1 MGEKNQKGFL
11 ITCALAALL
20 LCAPF
25 LSAQQTSGQ
34 TDSLVRLLN
43 ARFIEQAEQDGRMV
57 RKAIEPT
64 FLHNGTYLS
73 CDTAYWHVEEK
84 VINSFGHVQL
94 MQGESVLTSEKLDY
108 LVDENLAQF
117 RGAVV
122 QLRNKKDNILRTRI
136 LDYNTQDSLAI
147 FRGGAAM
154 KSEDG
159 QIIESDE
166 GTYSNSTG
174 LFTFR
179 GNVNMFT
186 DSVFVRTNALE
197 YDSDRARA
205 EFIAPID
212 FWKDDNMLSA
222 GGGWYE
228 RNDELFFFRR
238 NVHGL
243 GRTQESW
250 SDSLFFFRAT
260 NDVQMRG
267 NIQIQDQSRK
277 VAAMGDLLHY
287 VDSISCVTL
296 ERRASAALWDEEGE
310 QRDTTYLGANR
321 FVYDTR
327 KMCDIEEAEIKTAQA
342 RLDEMLGDPVAEYR
356 RRAAEEAAR
365 AAAEALG
372 NDPNAPPQGRQPAGR
387 GLQQIGAADRG
398 GAARPALPAQAQPAK
413 AALKSGTA
421 AAEKPA
427 VPDSTLRA
435 GLDSTLQ
442 SGLDS
447 TLRAGLD
454 STSFA
459 GLTDPSFAGLTG
471 ESPRD
476 TLALSDTLAVPP
488 PDTTKVGFL
497 LALGDV
503 RVFRKDMQVR
513 CDSLR
518 YTDLDSIARL
528 YKNPVVWNEGNRQ
541 YNADS
546 LFVLIRDGRMERAN
560 LISNAFI
567 HTEEAEGLYDQ
578 IRSTDVI
585 AYFNDTTALYRFDAL
600 GGVNALFYLEE
611 NATVNKVE
619 SKMMMAT
626 LENGEVQQVYNFDN
640 PRNDVYPS
648 AQLPQ
653 ADRILKGFNWQPE
666 RRPKD
671 KYDVTSM
678 VVKPSERADYEA
690 RPRTA
695 FRQTDIYFPGHMKE
709 VYAAL
714 DSARQRRAQRD
725 APAADAVRDST
736 SLAGRDSTSLA
747 GRDSTS
753 LAVRDST
760 SFAGLTGE
768 SPALRDSLSLAG
780 RDSTSFAG
788 RDSTSLAGGS
798 PAVADT
804 TYMSERELKRALRIA
819 RRDAR
824 WAELDARDAEKAAKK
839 EARKAERKAK
849 REAKRAARAAKQAA
863 IDAAKLQKY
872 IERYQKQK
880 ERHER
885 KQEPLPAGERPP
897 GTEAGG
903 EVPAVVE
910 SE

>member
-136 LDYNTQDSLAI
+136 LDYNTRDSLAI
-147 FRGGAAM
+147 FRGGASM

-166 GTYSNSTG
+166 GTYSNSSG

-327 KMCDIEEAEIKTAQA
+327 KMCDIEEVEIRTAKA

-398 GAARPALPAQAQPAK
+398 GAAKTAPPAQAQPAK
-413 AALKSGTA
+413 AAPKPGTA
-421 AAEKPA
+421 AAETPA
-427 VPDSTLRA
+427 VP
-435 GLDSTLQ
+435 
-442 SGLDS
+442 DS

-459 GLTDPSFAGLTG
+459 GLSG

-476 TLALSDTLAVPP
+476 SLALADSLAVPA

-541 YNADS
+541 YNSDS

-619 SKMMMAT
+619 AKMMMAT

-678 VVKPSERADYEA
+678 VVKPSERAEYEA

-736 SLAGRDSTSLA
+736 SLAARDSLELSRL
-747 GRDSTS
+747 DS
-753 LAVRDST
+753 LAV
-760 SFAGLTGE
+760 AG
-768 SPALRDSLSLAG
+768 DSLSVAKSASADGPGPGTLPEAKSE
-780 RDSTSFAG
+780 RDL
-788 RDSTSLAGGS
+788 RDAGGS
-798 PAVADT
+798 GDMPPSE
-804 TYMSERELKRALRIA
+804 MSERELKRALRIA

-903 EVPAVVE
+903 EVPAAVE

>member
-1 MGEKNQKGFL
+1 ML
-11 ITCALAALL
+11 LA
-20 LCAPF
+20 
-25 LSAQQTSGQ
+25 
-34 TDSLVRLLN
+34 
-43 ARFIEQAEQDGRMV
+43 DGRHHHQ
-57 RKAIEPT
+57 
-64 FLHNGTYLS
+64 FYL
-73 CDTAYWHVEEK
+73 A
-84 VINSFGHVQL
+84 
-94 MQGESVLTSEKLDY
+94 
-108 LVDENLAQF
+108 LVA
-117 RGAVV
+117 
-122 QLRNKKDNILRTRI
+122 
-136 LDYNTQDSLAI
+136 
-147 FRGGAAM
+147 GAA
-154 KSEDG
+154 
-159 QIIESDE
+159 
-166 GTYSNSTG
+166 
-174 LFTFR
+174 
-179 GNVNMFT
+179 
-186 DSVFVRTNALE
+186 
-197 YDSDRARA
+197 
-205 EFIAPID
+205 
-212 FWKDDNMLSA
+212 
-222 GGGWYE
+222 
-228 RNDELFFFRR
+228 
-238 NVHGL
+238 
-243 GRTQESW
+243 
-250 SDSLFFFRAT
+250 
-260 NDVQMRG
+260 
-267 NIQIQDQSRK
+267 
-277 VAAMGDLLHY
+277 
-287 VDSISCVTL
+287 
-296 ERRASAALWDEEGE
+296 
-310 QRDTTYLGANR
+310 
-321 FVYDTR
+321 
-327 KMCDIEEAEIKTAQA
+327 KTA
-342 RLDEMLGDPVAEYR
+342 P
-356 RRAAEEAAR
+356 
-365 AAAEALG
+365 
-372 NDPNAPPQGRQPAGR
+372 
-387 GLQQIGAADRG
+387 
-398 GAARPALPAQAQPAK
+398 PAQAQPAK
-413 AALKSGTA
+413 AAPKPGQA

-435 GLDSTLQ
+435 GLDS
-442 SGLDS
+442 S
-447 TLRAGLD
+447 
-454 STSFA
+454 SFA
-459 GLTDPSFAGLTG
+459 GLAG

-476 TLALSDTLAVPP
+476 SLALADSLAVPA

-678 VVKPSERADYEA
+678 VVKPSERAEYEA

-714 DSARQRRAQRD
+714 DSVRQRRAQRRD
-725 APAADAVRDST
+725 AESVSGQDSLEL
-736 SLAGRDSTSLA
+736 SRLD
-747 GRDSTS
+747 S
-753 LAVRDST
+753 LAV
-760 SFAGLTGE
+760 AG
-768 SPALRDSLSLAG
+768 DSLSVAKSASADGPGPGTLPEAKSE
-780 RDSTSFAG
+780 RDL
-788 RDSTSLAGGS
+788 RDAGGS
-798 PAVADT
+798 GDMPPSE
-804 TYMSERELKRALRIA
+804 MSDRELKRALRIA

-903 EVPAVVE
+903 EVPAAVE

>member
-136 LDYNTQDSLAI
+136 LDYNTRDSLAI
-147 FRGGAAM
+147 FRGGASM

-166 GTYSNSTG
+166 GTYSNSSG

-327 KMCDIEEAEIKTAQA
+327 KMCDIEEAEVKTAQA

-398 GAARPALPAQAQPAK
+398 GAAKTASPAQAQPAK
-413 AALKSGTA
+413 AAPKLGQV
-421 AAEKPA
+421 AAEMPA
-427 VPDSTLRA
+427 VP
-435 GLDSTLQ
+435 
-442 SGLDS
+442 DS

-459 GLTDPSFAGLTG
+459 GLSG

-476 TLALSDTLAVPP
+476 SLALADSLAVPA

-541 YNADS
+541 YNSDS
-546 LFVLIRDGRMERAN
+546 LFVLIRDGRMDRAN

-619 SKMMMAT
+619 AKMMMAT

-678 VVKPSERADYEA
+678 VVKPSERAEYEA

-736 SLAGRDSTSLA
+736 SLAA
-747 GRDSTS
+747 
-753 LAVRDST
+753 
-760 SFAGLTGE
+760 
-768 SPALRDSLSLAG
+768 RDSLELSRLDSLTVAG
-780 RDSTSFAG
+780 DSLSVAKSASADGPGPGTLPEARSERDL
-788 RDSTSLAGGS
+788 RDAGGS
-798 PAVADT
+798 GDMPPSE
-804 TYMSERELKRALRIA
+804 MSERELKRALRIA

-903 EVPAVVE
+903 EVPAAVE

>member
-136 LDYNTQDSLAI
+136 LDYNTRDSLAI
-147 FRGGAAM
+147 FRGGASM

-166 GTYSNSTG
+166 GTYSNSSG

-327 KMCDIEEAEIKTAQA
+327 KMCDIEEAEVKTAKA

-398 GAARPALPAQAQPAK
+398 GAAKTAPPAQAQPAK
-413 AALKSGTA
+413 AAPKLGQV
-421 AAEKPA
+421 AAEMPA
-427 VPDSTLRA
+427 VP
-435 GLDSTLQ
+435 
-442 SGLDS
+442 DS

-459 GLTDPSFAGLTG
+459 GLSG

-476 TLALSDTLAVPP
+476 SLALADSLAVPA

-541 YNADS
+541 YNSDS
-546 LFVLIRDGRMERAN
+546 LFVLIRDGRMDRAN

-619 SKMMMAT
+619 AKMMMAT

-678 VVKPSERADYEA
+678 VVKPSERAEYEA
-690 RPRTA
+690 RPRAA

-725 APAADAVRDST
+725 APAADAV
-736 SLAGRDSTSLA
+736 
-747 GRDSTS
+747 
-753 LAVRDST
+753 
-760 SFAGLTGE
+760 
-768 SPALRDSLSLAG
+768 
-780 RDSTSFAG
+780 

-903 EVPAVVE
+903 EVPAAVE

>member
-136 LDYNTQDSLAI
+136 LDYNTRDSLAI
-147 FRGGAAM
+147 FRGGASM

-166 GTYSNSTG
+166 GTYSNSSG

-327 KMCDIEEAEIKTAQA
+327 KMCDIEEAEVKTAQA

-398 GAARPALPAQAQPAK
+398 GAAKTAPPAQAQPAK
-413 AALKSGTA
+413 AAPKPGTA
-421 AAEKPA
+421 AAETPA
-427 VPDSTLRA
+427 VP
-435 GLDSTLQ
+435 
-442 SGLDS
+442 DS

-459 GLTDPSFAGLTG
+459 GLSG

-476 TLALSDTLAVPP
+476 SLALADSLAVPA

-541 YNADS
+541 YNSDS

-619 SKMMMAT
+619 AKMMMAT

-640 PRNDVYPS
+640 PRNDAYPS

-678 VVKPSERADYEA
+678 VVKPSERAEYEA
-690 RPRTA
+690 RPRAA

-736 SLAGRDSTSLA
+736 SLAARDSLELSRL
-747 GRDSTS
+747 DS
-753 LAVRDST
+753 LAV
-760 SFAGLTGE
+760 AG
-768 SPALRDSLSLAG
+768 DSLSVAKSASADGPGPGTLPEAKSE
-780 RDSTSFAG
+780 RDL
-788 RDSTSLAGGS
+788 RDAGGS
-798 PAVADT
+798 GDMPPSE
-804 TYMSERELKRALRIA
+804 MSERELKRALRIA

-897 GTEAGG
+897 APEAGG
-903 EVPAVVE
+903 EVPAPAG

>member
-136 LDYNTQDSLAI
+136 LDYNTRDSLAI

-166 GTYSNSTG
+166 GTYSNSSG

-327 KMCDIEEAEIKTAQA
+327 KMCDIEEAEVKTAQA

-398 GAARPALPAQAQPAK
+398 GAAKTAPPAQAQPAK
-413 AALKSGTA
+413 AAPKPGQA
-421 AAEKPA
+421 AAETPA
-427 VPDSTLRA
+427 VP
-435 GLDSTLQ
+435 
-442 SGLDS
+442 DS

-459 GLTDPSFAGLTG
+459 GLSG
-471 ESPRD
+471 ESHRD
-476 TLALSDTLAVPP
+476 SLALADSLAVPA

-541 YNADS
+541 YNSDS
-546 LFVLIRDGRMERAN
+546 LFVLIRDGRMDRAN

-619 SKMMMAT
+619 AKMMMAT

-678 VVKPSERADYEA
+678 VVKPSERAEYEA

-714 DSARQRRAQRD
+714 DSARQRRAQRRD
-725 APAADAVRDST
+725 AESVSGQDSLELSRLDSLAV
-736 SLAGRDSTSLA
+736 AGRDSLELSRLDSLTVA
-747 GRDSTS
+747 G
-753 LAVRDST
+753 
-760 SFAGLTGE
+760 
-768 SPALRDSLSLAG
+768 DSLSVAKSASADGPGPGTLPEAKSE
-780 RDSTSFAG
+780 RDL
-788 RDSTSLAGGS
+788 RDAGGS
-798 PAVADT
+798 GDMPPSE
-804 TYMSERELKRALRIA
+804 MSDRELKRALRIA

-903 EVPAVVE
+903 EVPAAVE

>member
-1 MGEKNQKGFL
+1 M
-11 ITCALAALL
+11 
-20 LCAPF
+20 
-25 LSAQQTSGQ
+25 
-34 TDSLVRLLN
+34 
-43 ARFIEQAEQDGRMV
+43 
-57 RKAIEPT
+57 
-64 FLHNGTYLS
+64 
-73 CDTAYWHVEEK
+73 
-84 VINSFGHVQL
+84 
-94 MQGESVLTSEKLDY
+94 
-108 LVDENLAQF
+108 
-117 RGAVV
+117 
-122 QLRNKKDNILRTRI
+122 
-136 LDYNTQDSLAI
+136 
-147 FRGGAAM
+147 
-154 KSEDG
+154 
-159 QIIESDE
+159 
-166 GTYSNSTG
+166 
-174 LFTFR
+174 
-179 GNVNMFT
+179 
-186 DSVFVRTNALE
+186 
-197 YDSDRARA
+197 
-205 EFIAPID
+205 
-212 FWKDDNMLSA
+212 
-222 GGGWYE
+222 
-228 RNDELFFFRR
+228 
-238 NVHGL
+238 
-243 GRTQESW
+243 
-250 SDSLFFFRAT
+250 
-260 NDVQMRG
+260 
-267 NIQIQDQSRK
+267 
-277 VAAMGDLLHY
+277 
-287 VDSISCVTL
+287 
-296 ERRASAALWDEEGE
+296 
-310 QRDTTYLGANR
+310 
-321 FVYDTR
+321 
-327 KMCDIEEAEIKTAQA
+327 
-342 RLDEMLGDPVAEYR
+342 
-356 RRAAEEAAR
+356 
-365 AAAEALG
+365 
-372 NDPNAPPQGRQPAGR
+372 
-387 GLQQIGAADRG
+387 
-398 GAARPALPAQAQPAK
+398 
-413 AALKSGTA
+413 
-421 AAEKPA
+421 
-427 VPDSTLRA
+427 
-435 GLDSTLQ
+435 
-442 SGLDS
+442 
-447 TLRAGLD
+447 
-454 STSFA
+454 SFA
-459 GLTDPSFAGLTG
+459 GLSG
-471 ESPRD
+471 ESHRD
-476 TLALSDTLAVPP
+476 SLALADSLAVPA

-541 YNADS
+541 YNSDS
-546 LFVLIRDGRMERAN
+546 LFVLIRDGRMDRAN

-619 SKMMMAT
+619 AKMMMAT

-678 VVKPSERADYEA
+678 VVKPSERAEYEA

-714 DSARQRRAQRD
+714 DSARQRRAQRRD
-725 APAADAVRDST
+725 AESVSGQDSLELSRLD
-736 SLAGRDSTSLA
+736 SLTVAG
-747 GRDSTS
+747 
-753 LAVRDST
+753 
-760 SFAGLTGE
+760 
-768 SPALRDSLSLAG
+768 DSLSVAKSASADGPGPGTLPEAKSE
-780 RDSTSFAG
+780 RDL
-788 RDSTSLAGGS
+788 RDAGGS
-798 PAVADT
+798 GDMPPSE
-804 TYMSERELKRALRIA
+804 MSDRELKRALRIA

-903 EVPAVVE
+903 EVPAAVE